1 MEITAL
7 HTFLHQ
13 CVTLTM
19 IVQYKA
25 VHSLFT
31 ICKMSI
37 LSYISWL
44 SFATLCGS
52 VSGLKFGQQT
62 RPYCLDILLM
72 MTSHDDGISH
82 RLNIKP
88 RRVILCQKQ
97 FFTCVVILGESFTTS
112 KDHNISSLSYSGLA
126 INKYIKY

>member
-1 MEITAL
+1 
-7 HTFLHQ
+7 
-13 CVTLTM
+13 M

-52 VSGLKFGQQT
+52 VSGLKFGKKT
-62 RPYCLDILLM
+62 IGRIVLMM
-72 MTSHDDGISH
+72 MTSHDDDISH

-88 RRVILCQKQ
+88 RRVILCHKQ